1 MPALQY
7 QMKKLKNGLTVLYVP
22 LDTPGSACSN
32 IVYNIGSANE
42 KVGEYGLSHL
52 LEHSMHFGSVHYNAN
67 TPGGLITDME
77 LKSAIENATTS
88 FYRTN
93 YFLVVPTQFLP
104 DVIDREADRMAGLD
118 ATIFA
123 ERLGKESTVV
133 LNEMEIGMTN
143 DMRNMM
149 NSLNRCAYQVAPN
162 GHSTI
167 GFKKHLFA
175 AVDAKGETLLAYH
188 KRSYTPDNA
197 TLVLAGPFNE
207 NTITIDALHARVESA
222 FGPIGGTSTDANNY
236 ETEPQQKGA
245 RSFTIPGES
254 TMFVAGYK
262 APKGTHD
269 DAMAMKVLSR
279 CLKYRLRDLEDKGVC
294 MQTEV
299 MFDRSRQSSLLSAW
313 CVGFQNPEAV
323 RNGFL
328 QKVSEL
334 QSKPVTKTEMAK
346 AKKELLE
353 GWKAQLESSQGVAD
367 AFTEAVAMGN
377 TNDVNTKFDAL
388 KAVTVSNLKG
398 VAKKYLVETGTTF
411 GLMFPYAVEQP
422 CKEADAKIPA
432 LKSIGTRSTGEVLHA
447 PHLTPHL
454 SVFKDPQ
461 LAPQLAPGPDAEAGA
476 EAPGH
481 VLWKRPGM
489 VHFAV
494 TFTPQIDTDHFALSM
509 MNANKDPQ
517 CNWQAVSHGEVRLT
531 FACQAD
537 DFTPKM
543 LDKVWGD
550 PKTYLASGEKGK
562 MMQKGISYDINKY
575 SEQLMRE
582 AIFEVPTYDCK
593 FTDAVQAV
601 KKAPCKVV
609 AVAPNN
615 KILEGIKNYFAND
628 QAYNEFIPAPA
639 CNTCGGKTVKQGKT
653 NVKVLYG
660 QALPGVG
667 REHDAYIPLNIA
679 ASILGYGFHGMLM
692 EKVRME
698 DGLTYGIESHVQPG
712 AFRLGA
718 TFPPR
723 NLERGKQDIRGVL
736 KVWREGITPKEVNLQ
751 KQRLELMHI
760 TLSDKAEMY
769 CAAQHTFL
777 DKSKIQAC
785 SHADVL
791 AAFDTHIKLNK
802 LTEIV
807 VG

>member
-1 MPALQY
+1 
-7 QMKKLKNGLTVLYVP
+7 MKKLKNGLTVLYVP

-32 IVYNIGSANE
+32 IVYSIGSANE
-42 KVGEYGLSHL
+42 KPGEYGLSHL
-52 LEHSMHFGSVHYNAN
+52 LEHSMHFGSKNFNAN

-77 LKSAIENATTS
+77 LKAALENATTS

-93 YFLVVPTQFLP
+93 YFLTVPVQYLP
-104 DVIDREADRMAGLD
+104 DVINREADRMDGLD
-118 ATIFA
+118 AEIFA
-123 ERLGKESTVV
+123 ERLGKEATVV
-133 LNEMEIGMTN
+133 LNEMEIGQTN
-143 DMRNMM
+143 DMRQMM
-149 NSLNRCAYQVAPN
+149 NALNRCAYQIAAN

-175 AVDAKGETLLAYH
+175 AVEAKGKTLLAYH

-207 NTITIDALHARVESA
+207 NTITIDDLHSHVQSA
-222 FGPIGGTSTDANNY
+222 FGNIAGTSTDANNY
-236 ETEPQQKGA
+236 EDEPQQLGT
-245 RSFTIPGES
+245 RSFTIPGQS
-254 TMFVAGYK
+254 TMFVAGFK

-269 DAMAMKVLSR
+269 DAMALKVLSR
-279 CLKYRLRDLEDKGVC
+279 CLKYRLQDLEEKQVC

-323 RNGFL
+323 RNAFL
-328 QKVSEL
+328 QKVAEL
-334 QSKPVTKTEMAK
+334 QTNPITKTEMK
-346 AKKELLE
+346 RAKKELLE

-377 TNDVNTKFDAL
+377 TNDVNTKFDNL
-388 KAVTVSNLKG
+388 KAVTTSEIKA
-398 VAKKYLVETGTTF
+398 VAKEYLVETGTTF
-411 GLMFPYAVEQP
+411 GLMFPYAVKKP
-422 CKEADAKIPA
+422 CTEEVVAVPT
-432 LKSIGTRSTGEVLHA
+432 LKSVGTRSTGEVLHA
-447 PHLTPHL
+447 PHLTPHM

-461 LAPQLAPGPDAEAGA
+461 LVPITEPEALASGST
-476 EAPGH
+476 H

-489 VHFAV
+489 VHFSV
-494 TFTPQIDTDHFALSM
+494 TFTPEIDTDHFALSM

-517 CNWQAVSHGEVRLT
+517 VQWQATSHGEVRLT
-531 FACQAD
+531 FACQAL
-537 DFTPKM
+537 DFTNKM
-543 LDKVWGD
+543 LDKVWGNSE
-550 PKTYLASGEKGK
+550 TYLVSGEKGK

-582 AIFEVPTYDCK
+582 AIFDVPKHDCK
-593 FTDAVQAV
+593 FADAVEAV
-601 KKAPCKVV
+601 KKAPCKIV
-609 AVAPNN
+609 AVAPDNN
-615 KILEGIKNYFAND
+615 ILDGIKNYFSNN

-712 AFRLGA
+712 ALRIGA

-736 KVWREGITPKEVNLQ
+736 KVWREGITPEEVDLQ
-751 KQRLELMHI
+751 KQRLQLMHI
-760 TLSDKAEMY
+760 TLSDSAKTY
-769 CAAQHTFL
+769 VQAQHTFL

-791 AAFDTHIKLNK
+791 KAFDAHIKLDK

>member
-1 MPALQY
+1 
-7 QMKKLKNGLTVLYVP
+7 
-22 LDTPGSACSN
+22 
-32 IVYNIGSANE
+32 
-42 KVGEYGLSHL
+42 
-52 LEHSMHFGSVHYNAN
+52 
-67 TPGGLITDME
+67 
-77 LKSAIENATTS
+77 
-88 FYRTN
+88 
-93 YFLVVPTQFLP
+93 
-104 DVIDREADRMAGLD
+104 MAGLD
-118 ATIFA
+118 VKIFA
-123 ERLGKESTVV
+123 ERLGKEATVV
-133 LNEMEIGMTN
+133 LNEMEIGETN

-149 NSLNRCAYQVAPN
+149 NALNRCAYQVAPN

-207 NTITIDALHARVESA
+207 NTITIDALHEQVESA
-222 FGPIGGTSTDANNY
+222 FGGIEGTSTDANNY
-236 ETEPQQKGA
+236 ETEPQQLGA
-245 RSFTIPGES
+245 RSFTIPGQS
-254 TMFVAGYK
+254 TMFVAGFK

-269 DAMAMKVLSR
+269 DAMALKVLSR
-279 CLKYRLRDLEDKGVC
+279 CLKYRLQDLEDKQIC

-299 MFDRSRQSSLLSAW
+299 MYDRSRQSSLLSAW

-323 RNGFL
+323 RTAFL
-328 QKVSEL
+328 QKCGEL
-334 QSKPVTKTEMAK
+334 QTKPITKTEMAK

-388 KAVTVSNLKG
+388 KAVTVSDLKG
-398 VAKKYLVETGTTF
+398 VAKEYLIETGTTF
-411 GLMFPYAVEQP
+411 GLMFPYAVEKP
-422 CKEADAKIPA
+422 CMEEEASIPK
-432 LKSIGTRSTGEVLHA
+432 LKSVGSRSTGEVLHA
-447 PHLTPHL
+447 PHLTPHI

-461 LAPQLAPGPDAEAGA
+461 LAPGPEAEVVAS
-476 EAPGH
+476 ESTH

-489 VHFAV
+489 VHFSV
-494 TFTPQIDTDHFALSM
+494 TFTPQIDTDHFAFSM

-517 CNWQAVSHGEVRLT
+517 CQWQAVSHGEVRLT

-562 MMQKGISYDINKY
+562 MMQKGITYDINKY

-582 AIFEVPTYDCK
+582 AIFEVPKYDCK
-593 FTDAVQAV
+593 FTDAVETV
-601 KKAPCKVV
+601 KNAACKIV
-609 AVAPNN
+609 AVAPDNS
-615 KILEGIKNYFAND
+615 ILEGIKNYFAND
-628 QAYNEFIPAPA
+628 QAYNEFVPTSA
-639 CNTCGGKTVKQGKT
+639 CNTCDKTVKQDKT
-653 NVKVLYG
+653 SVKVLLG

-667 REHDAYIPLNIA
+667 RDHKDYIPLNIA

-692 EKVRME
+692 SQVRMR
-698 DGLTYGIESHVQPG
+698 DGLTYGIESHVTPG
-712 AFRLGA
+712 AFRIGA

-723 NLERGKQDIRGVL
+723 NLEKGKQDIRDVL
-736 KVWREGITPKEVNLQ
+736 KVWREGITEEEVNVQKKRLQ
-751 KQRLELMHI
+751 LMHI
-760 TLSDKAEMY
+760 TLSDSAKMY
-769 CAAQHTFL
+769 VQAQHTFL
-777 DKSKIQAC
+777 DASKIQAC

-791 AAFDTHIKLNK
+791 AAFDEHIKLDK
-802 LTEIV
+802 LSEVV

>member
-1 MPALQY
+1 MPNILEY
-7 QMKKLKNGLTVLYVP
+7 QMKKLDNGLTVLYVP

-32 IVYNIGSANE
+32 IVYKIGSANE
-42 KVGEYGLSHL
+42 KPGEFGLSHL
-52 LEHSMHFGSVHYNAN
+52 LEHGMHFGSKHYNAN

-93 YFLVVPTQFLP
+93 YFLNVPVQYIP
-104 DVIDREADRMAGLD
+104 DVILREADRMAGLD
-118 ATIFA
+118 VKIFA
-123 ERLGKESTVV
+123 ERLGKEATVV
-133 LNEMEIGMTN
+133 LNEMEIGQTN
-143 DMRNMM
+143 DMRQMM
-149 NSLNRCAYQVAPN
+149 NALNRCAYQIAPN

-167 GFKKHLFA
+167 GVKKHLFA
-175 AVDAKGETLLAYH
+175 AVEAKGETLLAYH

-197 TLVLAGPFNE
+197 TLVLVGPFNK
-207 NTITIDALHARVESA
+207 NTITIDALHEKVDAA
-222 FGPIGGTSTDANNY
+222 FGGIGGTSSDANNY
-236 ETEPQQKGA
+236 EVEPQQLGA
-245 RSFTIPGES
+245 RSFTIPGQS
-254 TMFVAGYK
+254 TMFVAGFK

-269 DAMAMKVLSR
+269 DAMALKVLSR
-279 CLKYRLRDLEDKGVC
+279 CLKYRLQDLEEKQVC

-323 RNGFL
+323 RGAFI
-328 QKVSEL
+328 QKVEEL
-334 QSKPVTKTEMAK
+334 QSKPITKTEMAK
-346 AKKELLE
+346 AKKELTDT
-353 GWKAQLESSQGVAD
+353 WKAQLESAQGVAD

-388 KAVTVSNLKG
+388 KNVTVSDLKG
-398 VAKKYLVETGTTF
+398 VAKEYLVDTGVTY
-411 GLMFPYAVEQP
+411 GLMYPYAVEKSCMEEVP
-422 CKEADAKIPA
+422 TIPA
-432 LKSIGTRSTGEVLHA
+432 LKSVGSRSTGEVLHA

-461 LAPQLAPGPDAEAGA
+461 LVPAPEEEALASEST
-476 EAPGH
+476 H

-489 VHFAV
+489 VHFSV

-517 CNWQAVSHGEVRLT
+517 VQWQAVSHGEVRLT
-531 FACQAD
+531 FACQED
-537 DFTPKM
+537 DFTPQM

-550 PKTYLASGEKGK
+550 PETYLVSGEKGK
-562 MMQKGISYDINKY
+562 MMQKGITYDINKY

-582 AIFEVPTYDCK
+582 AIFEVPKYDCK
-593 FTDAVQAV
+593 FTDAVEDV

-609 AVAPNN
+609 AVAPENS
-615 KILEGIKNYFAND
+615 ILEEIKNYFAND

-639 CNTCGGKTVKQGKT
+639 CNTCGGKTVKQDKT
-653 NVKVLYG
+653 NVKVLLG

-667 REHDAYIPLNIA
+667 REHDDYIPLNIA

-692 EKVRME
+692 SQVRMK
-698 DGLTYGIESHVQPG
+698 DGLTYGIESHISPG
-712 AFRLGA
+712 AFHIGA

-723 NLERGKQDIRGVL
+723 NLEQGKQDIREVL
-736 KVWREGITPKEVNLQ
+736 KVWREGITPKEVELQ
-751 KQRLELMHI
+751 KERLELMHI
-760 TLSDKAEMY
+760 TLSDSAKMY
-769 CAAQHTFL
+769 VQAQHTFL

-791 AAFDTHIKLNK
+791 AAFDKHIKLNK
-802 LTEIV
+802 LSEIV